1 MIKLWNQTMPHRC
14 VEDAFEPYLTPYD
27 CDAAKTAIVVCPGGA
42 YCGRADYE
50 GNDVGAWLNTIGI
63 TAFVLEY
70 RVAPSKAPAQPSDAQ
85 RAMRLARKLCM
96 ERGIERLGIMG
107 FSAGG
112 HLAAT
117 LSVHYDE
124 AFYPPQDELDNLS
137 ACPDFTVL
145 CYSVIDMGEYRH
157 DWSRRFLLGDV
168 PDEAQIEFYSPQRCV
183 TENTPPAFLWHTA
196 QDASV
201 PAINSMLYA
210 AALQKCGV
218 PYELHIFPFGQH
230 GKALALSGA
239 EALFV
244 LVAHGLR
251 DGFDVLSVLQHS
263 NGRLD
268 PNAEQILRK
277 RLIHLR
283 AELSD
288 KVP

>member
-124 AFYPPQDELDNLS
+124 AFYPPQDALDNLS

-145 CYSVIDMGEYRH
+145 CYSVIDMGEYRKQGETLEVYLKKNADH
-157 DWSRRFLLGDV
+157 H
-168 PDEAQIEFYSPQRCV
+168 P
-183 TENTPPAFLWHTA
+183 
-196 QDASV
+196 
-201 PAINSMLYA
+201 
-210 AALQKCGV
+210 
-218 PYELHIFPFGQH
+218 
-230 GKALALSGA
+230 
-239 EALFV
+239 
-244 LVAHGLR
+244 HGLKDPR
-251 DGFDVLSVLQHS
+251 IIADFLEKHSARQSDVL
-263 NGRLD
+263 GRW
-268 PNAEQILRK
+268 
-277 RLIHLR
+277 H
-283 AELSD
+283 
-288 KVP
+288 

>member
-50 GNDVGAWLNTIGI
+50 GNDVGVWLNTIGI

-117 LSVHYDE
+117 LSVRYDYPL
-124 AFYPPQDELDNLS
+124 YPPQDAVDAFS
-137 ACPDFTVL
+137 ARPDFTVL
-145 CYSVIDMGEYRH
+145 CYSVIDMGEYPH
-157 DWSRRFLLGDV
+157 QQSTG
-168 PDEAQIEFYSPQRCV
+168 I
-183 TENTPPAFLWHTA
+183 
-196 QDASV
+196 
-201 PAINSMLYA
+201 
-210 AALQKCGV
+210 
-218 PYELHIFPFGQH
+218 IFQQT
-230 GKALALSGA
+230 LIR
-239 EALFV
+239 LFV
-244 LVAHGLR
+244 IVYHPPMLPVYLFH
-251 DGFDVLSVLQHS
+251 FWTCK
-263 NGRLD
+263 
-268 PNAEQILRK
+268 PILNTAAIQSFKDNFLHPLWK
-277 RLIHLR
+277 RYKYLCR
-283 AELSD
+283 
-288 KVP
+288 P

>member
-168 PDEAQIEFYSPQRCV
+168 PDEAQIEFY
-183 TENTPPAFLWHTA
+183 
-196 QDASV
+196 
-201 PAINSMLYA
+201 
-210 AALQKCGV
+210 
-218 PYELHIFPFGQH
+218 
-230 GKALALSGA
+230 LS
-239 EALFV
+239 
-244 LVAHGLR
+244 
-251 DGFDVLSVLQHS
+251 
-263 NGRLD
+263 
-268 PNAEQILRK
+268 
-277 RLIHLR
+277 LIHI
-283 AELSD
+283 
-288 KVP
+288 

>member
-124 AFYPPQDELDNLS
+124 AFYPPQEELDNLS

-145 CYSVIDMGEYRH
+145 CYSVIDMGEYPFMPADKIRNQGKVLPC
-157 DWSRRFLLGDV
+157 DTIG
-168 PDEAQIEFYSPQRCV
+168 AAAFYSAMCRMR
-183 TENTPPAFLWHTA
+183 HR
-196 QDASV
+196 S
-201 PAINSMLYA
+201 NS
-210 AALQKCGV
+210 
-218 PYELHIFPFGQH
+218 
-230 GKALALSGA
+230 
-239 EALFV
+239 
-244 LVAHGLR
+244 
-251 DGFDVLSVLQHS
+251 
-263 NGRLD
+263 
-268 PNAEQILRK
+268 ILRS
-277 RLIHLR
+277 
-283 AELSD
+283 A
-288 KVP
+288 V

>member
-50 GNDVGAWLNTIGI
+50 GNDVGVWLNTIGI

-124 AFYPPQDELDNLS
+124 AFYPPPPVWPRTQ
-137 ACPDFTVL
+137 
-145 CYSVIDMGEYRH
+145 
-157 DWSRRFLLGDV
+157 
-168 PDEAQIEFYSPQRCV
+168 SPQKWHASSQ
-183 TENTPPAFLWHTA
+183 TPKRTA
-196 QDASV
+196 S
-201 PAINSMLYA
+201 PRYM
-210 AALQKCGV
+210 
-218 PYELHIFPFGQH
+218 
-230 GKALALSGA
+230 
-239 EALFV
+239 V
-244 LVAHGLR
+244 LL
-251 DGFDVLSVLQHS
+251 DG
-263 NGRLD
+263 
-268 PNAEQILRK
+268 
-277 RLIHLR
+277 
-283 AELSD
+283 
-288 KVP
+288 

>member
-124 AFYPPQDELDNLS
+124 AFYPPQDELDNPAANFCAQLLHQC
-137 ACPDFTVL
+137 ACQQGFHAERSIIQQRLDSGIHLPVIFIDFRLQSQEQLQELRNTLIPVSL
-145 CYSVIDMGEYRH
+145 TAQIRFFTAFRV
-157 DWSRRFLLGDV
+157 RFL
-168 PDEAQIEFYSPQRCV
+168 
-183 TENTPPAFLWHTA
+183 
-196 QDASV
+196 
-201 PAINSMLYA
+201 
-210 AALQKCGV
+210 
-218 PYELHIFPFGQH
+218 
-230 GKALALSGA
+230 
-239 EALFV
+239 
-244 LVAHGLR
+244 
-251 DGFDVLSVLQHS
+251 
-263 NGRLD
+263 
-268 PNAEQILRK
+268 
-277 RLIHLR
+277 
-283 AELSD
+283 
-288 KVP
+288 

>member
-14 VEDAFEPYLTPYD
+14 PADAFEPYLTPYF
-27 CDAAKTAIVVCPGGA
+27 CDGAKTAIVVCAGGA
-42 YCGRADYE
+42 YSERVTYE
-50 GNDVGAWLNTIGI
+50 GDDVAVWLNTIGI
-63 TAFVLEY
+63 TAFVPEY

-137 ACPDFTVL
+137 AYPDFTVL

-183 TENTPPAFLWHTA
+183 TENTSQLFSKVRLHIDTGAPNGVAFQRILLHNIA
-196 QDASV
+196 LFREQLPDCVDLLCHSV
-201 PAINSMLYA
+201 CGCQFLQRRVHYA
-210 AALQKCGV
+210 ASDLQ
-218 PYELHIFPFGQH
+218 E
-230 GKALALSGA
+230 
-239 EALFV
+239 
-244 LVAHGLR
+244 
-251 DGFDVLSVLQHS
+251 
-263 NGRLD
+263 
-268 PNAEQILRK
+268 K
-277 RLIHLR
+277 RLIAAANFH
-283 AELSD
+283 A
-288 KVP
+288 

>member
-117 LSVHYDE
+117 LSVHYARTSSVSMQNE
-124 AFYPPQDELDNLS
+124 SLETSGLILE
-137 ACPDFTVL
+137 
-145 CYSVIDMGEYRH
+145 YSCQCSSQISGRKAV
-157 DWSRRFLLGDV
+157 SKRR
-168 PDEAQIEFYSPQRCV
+168 S
-183 TENTPPAFLWHTA
+183 
-196 QDASV
+196 
-201 PAINSMLYA
+201 
-210 AALQKCGV
+210 
-218 PYELHIFPFGQH
+218 FGIISSQ
-230 GKALALSGA
+230 
-239 EALFV
+239 
-244 LVAHGLR
+244 LVWLR
-251 DGFDVLSVLQHS
+251 
-263 NGRLD
+263 R
-268 PNAEQILRK
+268 
-277 RLIHLR
+277 
-283 AELSD
+283 
-288 KVP
+288 

>member
-14 VEDAFEPYLTPYD
+14 VEDAFEPYLTPYF
-27 CDAAKTAIVVCPGGA
+27 CDGAKTAIVVCAGGA
-42 YCGRADYE
+42 YSERVTYE
-50 GNDVGAWLNTIGI
+50 GDDVAVWLNTIGI

-168 PDEAQIEFYSPQRCV
+168 PDEAQ
-183 TENTPPAFLWHTA
+183 
-196 QDASV
+196 
-201 PAINSMLYA
+201 
-210 AALQKCGV
+210 
-218 PYELHIFPFGQH
+218 
-230 GKALALSGA
+230 
-239 EALFV
+239 
-244 LVAHGLR
+244 
-251 DGFDVLSVLQHS
+251 DV
-263 NGRLD
+263 R
-268 PNAEQILRK
+268 LRK
-277 RLIHLR
+277 
-283 AELSD
+283 S
-288 KVP
+288 P

>member
-14 VEDAFEPYLTPYD
+14 VEDAFEPYLRHMTVTPQRRQLS
-27 CDAAKTAIVVCPGGA
+27 CVRAALTAA
-42 YCGRADYE
+42 GRTMR

-137 ACPDFTVL
+137 ACPDFYRPVL
-145 CYSVIDMGEYRH
+145 
-157 DWSRRFLLGDV
+157 
-168 PDEAQIEFYSPQRCV
+168 
-183 TENTPPAFLWHTA
+183 
-196 QDASV
+196 
-201 PAINSMLYA
+201 
-210 AALQKCGV
+210 
-218 PYELHIFPFGQH
+218 
-230 GKALALSGA
+230 
-239 EALFV
+239 
-244 LVAHGLR
+244 
-251 DGFDVLSVLQHS
+251 
-263 NGRLD
+263 
-268 PNAEQILRK
+268 
-277 RLIHLR
+277 
-283 AELSD
+283 
-288 KVP
+288 

>member
-124 AFYPPQDELDNLS
+124 AFYPPILAGFATTSCALLLNTNCRFPSLLVNFTLILHPLENWINRTNPVVSYYAKRTCIS
-137 ACPDFTVL
+137 ACAP
-145 CYSVIDMGEYRH
+145 
-157 DWSRRFLLGDV
+157 
-168 PDEAQIEFYSPQRCV
+168 
-183 TENTPPAFLWHTA
+183 
-196 QDASV
+196 
-201 PAINSMLYA
+201 
-210 AALQKCGV
+210 
-218 PYELHIFPFGQH
+218 
-230 GKALALSGA
+230 
-239 EALFV
+239 
-244 LVAHGLR
+244 
-251 DGFDVLSVLQHS
+251 
-263 NGRLD
+263 
-268 PNAEQILRK
+268 
-277 RLIHLR
+277 
-283 AELSD
+283 
-288 KVP
+288 

>member
-137 ACPDFTVL
+137 ACPDFSANSHMHRSGQLAVL
-145 CYSVIDMGEYRH
+145 PQGSGYPSRKSRGRADIDCECALQTR
-157 DWSRRFLLGDV
+157 SRR
-168 PDEAQIEFYSPQRCV
+168 C
-183 TENTPPAFLWHTA
+183 PAV
-196 QDASV
+196 SC
-201 PAINSMLYA
+201 S
-210 AALQKCGV
+210 
-218 PYELHIFPFGQH
+218 
-230 GKALALSGA
+230 
-239 EALFV
+239 
-244 LVAHGLR
+244 
-251 DGFDVLSVLQHS
+251 
-263 NGRLD
+263 
-268 PNAEQILRK
+268 
-277 RLIHLR
+277 
-283 AELSD
+283 
-288 KVP
+288 

>member
-183 TENTPPAFLWHTA
+183 TENTPCSSSETRIIASCSASMPSDFSRYAYAPKRTA
-196 QDASV
+196 CCAS
-201 PAINSMLYA
+201 AKL
-210 AALQKCGV
+210 GV
-218 PYELHIFPFGQH
+218 
-230 GKALALSGA
+230 
-239 EALFV
+239 
-244 LVAHGLR
+244 
-251 DGFDVLSVLQHS
+251 SVTKITRTRGH
-263 NGRLD
+263 
-268 PNAEQILRK
+268 
-277 RLIHLR
+277 
-283 AELSD
+283 
-288 KVP
+288 

>member
-145 CYSVIDMGEYRH
+145 CYSVIDMGKYRH

-210 AALQKCGV
+210 AAL
-218 PYELHIFPFGQH
+218 
-230 GKALALSGA
+230 
-239 EALFV
+239 
-244 LVAHGLR
+244 LR
-251 DGFDVLSVLQHS
+251 
-263 NGRLD
+263 R
-268 PNAEQILRK
+268 
-277 RLIHLR
+277 RLIPAAAPLAGSDSASADIR
-283 AELSD
+283 AWSSRYRS
-288 KVP
+288 